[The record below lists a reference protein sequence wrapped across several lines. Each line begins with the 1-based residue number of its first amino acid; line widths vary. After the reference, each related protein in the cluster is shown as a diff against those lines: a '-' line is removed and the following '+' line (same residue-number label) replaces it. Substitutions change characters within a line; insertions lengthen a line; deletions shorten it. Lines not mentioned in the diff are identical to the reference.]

1 MATLMRLRVFPPLSL
16 LLFLLFNPVNVTF
29 SDEFPVAPLSR
40 LHSDTWGEVFHL
52 SNRFVEVTI
61 SPDHDGVVSFRETG
75 GTNRLEAP
83 ATLLPADPDRLA
95 EALPRLEGI
104 PQARWQARGWISSE
118 GSQTVLLNQSFGP
131 PIHLLVTHL
140 ISLPRESPSLLWST
154 RMTALAPVDP
164 LLPAAFHLPANTLLW
179 DSVWKIENGPELKT
193 AVETPIPHSEK
204 GRLET
209 LAAQPALHHLPPQGW
224 TLRIEGTLR
233 LSESAA
239 DAP

>member
-1 MATLMRLRVFPPLSL
+1 MRLRVILPLSL
-16 LLFLLFNPVNVTF
+16 LLSLLFSPANVTF

-40 LHSDTWGEVFHL
+40 LQSETWGEVFHL

-95 EALPRLEGI
+95 EALPRLKGI
-104 PQARWQARGWISSE
+104 PQARWQARGWITSE
-118 GSQTVLLNQSFGP
+118 GSQTVLLTQSFGP
-131 PIHLLVTHL
+131 PIPLRVTHL
-140 ISLPRESPSLLWST
+140 ISLPRESPALQWST

-179 DSVWKIENGPELKT
+179 DSVWKIEHGPELET
-193 AVETPIPHSEK
+193 AIGTPLPHSAAGSVET
-204 GRLET
+204 LV
-209 LAAQPALHHLPPQGW
+209 AQPALHLLPPQGW

-233 LSESAA
+233 LTESAVGT
-239 DAP
+239 P